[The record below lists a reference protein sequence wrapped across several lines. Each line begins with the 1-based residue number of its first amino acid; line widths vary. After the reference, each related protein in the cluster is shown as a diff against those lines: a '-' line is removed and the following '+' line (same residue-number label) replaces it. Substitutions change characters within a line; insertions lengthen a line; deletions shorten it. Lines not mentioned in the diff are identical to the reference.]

1 MKENE
6 IIIFEAEDKSITL
19 PVSVKNDTVWLSA
32 NMIAGIKSGR
42 KGNDDQR
49 DHELY
54 GLKYFLFI
62 TDFLQKFSFIIR

>member
-32 NMIAGIKSGR
+32 NQMAVLFERDEKTIK
-42 KGNDDQR
+42 KT
-49 DHELY
+49 Y
-54 GLKYFLFI
+54 K
-62 TDFLQKFSFIIR
+62 

>member
-32 NMIAGIKSGR
+32 NMIAESNR
-42 KGNDDQR
+42 KKR
-49 DHELY
+49 
-54 GLKYFLFI
+54 K
-62 TDFLQKFSFIIR
+62 